1 MTVYLDASVVVRKLQ
16 REAGS
21 LKAWGQWERAYSSE
35 LLRVE
40 VFRVV
45 DRARLRG
52 ALTDNEVADI
62 VVKARAILDGLE
74 LLQLSPSIL
83 NRAAQSFLTPL
94 GTLDA
99 LHLATAMCLVES
111 AGVELTF
118 LTHDAELGTAA
129 RSMNFAVQG
138 VVTS

>member
-1 MTVYLDASVVVRKLQ
+1 MTAYLDASVVVRKLQ

-21 LKAWGQWERAYSSE
+21 LKEWGQWKRAFSSE

-40 VFRVV
+40 VLRAV

-52 ALTDNEVADI
+52 AITDNEVADI
-62 VVKARAILDGLE
+62 VIKARAILDGLQ
-74 LLQLSPSIL
+74 LLQLSPSIV

-99 LHLATAMCLVES
+99 LHLATAVRLMES
-111 AGVELTF
+111 TGIELTF

-129 RSMNFAVQG
+129 RGMNFVVAG
-138 VVTS
+138 V

>member
-1 MTVYLDASVVVRKLQ
+1 MTAYLDASVVVRKLQ

-21 LKAWGQWERAYSSE
+21 LKEWGHWGRAFSSE

-40 VFRVV
+40 LLRAV
-45 DRARLRG
+45 DGAGLRG
-52 ALTDNEVADI
+52 AFTDNEVADI
-62 VVKARAILDGLE
+62 VTRERAILDGLK
-74 LLQLSPSIL
+74 LLQLTPSIL

-99 LHLATAMCLVES
+99 MHLATTVRLAES
-111 AGVELTF
+111 TTIELTV

-129 RSMNFAVQG
+129 RSMSFVVEG
-138 VVTS
+138 V

>member
-21 LKAWGQWERAYSSE
+21 LKDWGQWERAYSSE

-40 VFRVV
+40 VLRAV

-52 ALTDNEVADI
+52 VLTDNEVADI
-62 VVKARAILDGLE
+62 VIKAHAIVDGLE
-74 LLQLSPSIL
+74 LLQLNPSIL

-99 LHLATAMCLVES
+99 LHLATAVRLVES
-111 AGVELTF
+111 TGIELTF
-118 LTHDAELGTAA
+118 FTHDAGLATAA
-129 RSMNFAVQG
+129 RSMNFKVEG
-138 VVTS
+138 V

>member
-1 MTVYLDASVVVRKLQ
+1 MTSCLDASVVMRKFQ

-21 LKAWGQWERAYSSE
+21 LKEWGQWECAYSSE

-40 VFRVV
+40 VLRAV

-52 ALTDNEVADI
+52 VLTDNEVADI
-62 VVKARAILDGLE
+62 VIKAHAIVDGLE

-99 LHLATAMCLVES
+99 LHLATAVRLVDS
-111 AGVELTF
+111 TGIELTF
-118 LTHDAELGTAA
+118 FTHDAGLATAA
-129 RSMNFAVQG
+129 RSMNFEVEG
-138 VVTS
+138 V

>member
-21 LKAWGQWERAYSSE
+21 LKGWGQWERAYSSE

-40 VFRVV
+40 VLRAVH
-45 DRARLRG
+45 RARLRG

-62 VVKARAILDGLE
+62 VTKARAILDGLE

-83 NRAAQSFLTPL
+83 NRAAQSSLTPL

-99 LHLATAMCLVES
+99 LHLATAVRLVES
-111 AGVELTF
+111 TGIELTF
-118 LTHDAELGTAA
+118 FTHDAELATAA
-129 RSMNFAVQG
+129 RSMNFEVEG
-138 VVTS
+138 V

>member
-1 MTVYLDASVVVRKLQ
+1 MTAYLDASVVLRKLQ

-21 LKAWGQWERAYSSE
+21 LKEWGQWKRAFSSE

-40 VFRVV
+40 VLRAV

-52 ALTDNEVADI
+52 ALTDHEVADI
-62 VVKARAILDGLE
+62 VIKARAILDGLE
-74 LLQLSPSIL
+74 ILQLSPSIL

-99 LHLATAMCLVES
+99 LHLATAVRLMES
-111 AGVELTF
+111 TGIELTF

-129 RSMNFAVQG
+129 RSMNFVVEG
-138 VVTS
+138 V

>member
-1 MTVYLDASVVVRKLQ
+1 MTAYLDASVVVRKLQ

-21 LKAWGQWERAYSSE
+21 LKEWGQWKRAFSSE
-35 LLRVE
+35 LLRIE
-40 VFRVV
+40 VLRAV

-52 ALTDNEVADI
+52 ALTDNEVAD
-62 VVKARAILDGLE
+62 VVMRARAILDGLD

-99 LHLATAMCLVES
+99 LHLATAVRLMES
-111 AGVELTF
+111 TGIELTF

-129 RSMNFAVQG
+129 RTMNFVVEG
-138 VVTS
+138 V

>member
-1 MTVYLDASVVVRKLQ
+1 MTAYVDASVVVRKLQ

-21 LKAWGQWERAYSSE
+21 LKEWGQWKRAFSSE

-40 VFRVV
+40 VLRAV

-62 VVKARAILDGLE
+62 VMRARAILDGLE

-99 LHLATAMCLVES
+99 LHLATALRLAES
-111 AGVELTF
+111 IGIELTF

-138 VVTS
+138 L

>member
-21 LKAWGQWERAYSSE
+21 VKEWGQWERAYSSE

-40 VFRVV
+40 VLRAV

-62 VVKARAILDGLE
+62 VIKAHAIVDGLE

-99 LHLATAMCLVES
+99 LHLATAVRLVES
-111 AGVELTF
+111 TGIELTF
-118 LTHDAELGTAA
+118 FTHDAGLATAA
-129 RSMNFAVQG
+129 RSMNFEVEG
-138 VVTS
+138 V

>member
-21 LKAWGQWERAYSSE
+21 LKEWGRWERAYSSE
-35 LLRVE
+35 LLRIE
-40 VFRVV
+40 VFRAV

-74 LLQLSPSIL
+74 LLQLSQSIL

-99 LHLATAMCLVES
+99 LHLATAVRLTES
-111 AGVELTF
+111 TGVELTF

>member
-1 MTVYLDASVVVRKLQ
+1 MTAYLDASVVVRKLQ

-21 LKAWGQWERAYSSE
+21 LKEWGQWKRAFSSE
-35 LLRVE
+35 LVRVE
-40 VFRVV
+40 VLRAV

-62 VVKARAILDGLE
+62 VIKARAILDGLE
-74 LLQLSPSIL
+74 LLRLSPSIL

-99 LHLATAMCLVES
+99 LHLATAVRLTES
-111 AGVELTF
+111 TGIELTF

-129 RSMNFAVQG
+129 RSMNFTVEG
-138 VVTS
+138 V

>member
-1 MTVYLDASVVVRKLQ
+1 MTAYLDTSVVVRKLQ

-21 LKAWGQWERAYSSE
+21 LKEWGQWKRAFSSE
-35 LLRVE
+35 LVRVE
-40 VFRVV
+40 VLRAV

-62 VVKARAILDGLE
+62 VIKARAILDRLE
-74 LLQLSPSIL
+74 LLRLSPSIL

-99 LHLATAMCLVES
+99 LHLATAVRLTES
-111 AGVELTF
+111 TGIELTF

-129 RSMNFAVQG
+129 RSMNFTVEG
-138 VVTS
+138 V

>member
-21 LKAWGQWERAYSSE
+21 LKEWGQWERAYSSE

-40 VFRVV
+40 VLRAV

-62 VVKARAILDGLE
+62 VIKARAILDGLE

-83 NRAAQSFLTPL
+83 SRAAQSFLTPL

-99 LHLATAMCLVES
+99 LHLATAVRFVES
-111 AGVELTF
+111 TGIELTF
-118 LTHDAELGTAA
+118 LTHDARLGTAA
-129 RSMNFAVQG
+129 RSMNFAVEG
-138 VVTS
+138 V

>member
-1 MTVYLDASVVVRKLQ
+1 VL
-16 REAGS
+16 
-21 LKAWGQWERAYSSE
+21 RA
-35 LLRVE
+35 
-40 VFRVV
+40 V

-62 VVKARAILDGLE
+62 VIKARAILDGLE
-74 LLQLSPSIL
+74 LLRLSPSIL

-99 LHLATAMCLVES
+99 LHLATAVRLTES
-111 AGVELTF
+111 TGIELTF

-129 RSMNFAVQG
+129 RSMNFTVEG
-138 VVTS
+138 V